1 MALCYWRNNSWHEH
15 ITINQKGSL
24 KMNAC
29 RPLHKKL
36 EKTSNLIQPVK
47 LPQNGKQLLPAQK
60 NAIPRDA
67 R

>member
-29 RPLHKKL
+29 RPLHKKV

-47 LPQNGKQLLPAQK
+47 QPHSDIQPLPTQK
-60 NAIPRDA
+60 NAIPRGA